1 MMTLCIPAAVLSALV
16 ARSTGPWACASA
28 STWSRSRSVPT
39 QSIAVVSTKDRALKR
54 FDGLVSQLAHANGVL
69 VVDGDNTRGKSG
81 FSLSH
86 EALLGRTA
94 RWAKRSGLEGRCI
107 VLIDH
112 GSSAEAF
119 HLPQLGGTAVAF
131 SGPEASADDVAA
143 RDVAWFQRRGHDVM
157 LVTADSGLIQRCRK
171 GASGRSL
178 IVAPPQALLAA
189 IGHDSSSALPA
200 LSALAATAAA
210 SPPPQSL
217 DETHLTALEA
227 EMRARAAVT
236 RADRAHQ
243 RIARNAKKAVALQKQ
258 RKALR
263 AELETTLAHSSEVG
277 APSLDQVTA
286 LGEGALEMG
295 VQQQWLDSLVAR
307 RKAAVRGAKHT
318 SAVPTE
324 HTCDRVVLAER
335 LRRRLRRRQE
345 RQVAAAVATG
355 AVERAVATGAV
366 ERAVV
371 SSPSARYVAMLN
383 GESQR
388 DEQPATAAATGT
400 FAPYSKEAVTATA
413 KVTVLSAAEL
423 RASTRA
429 EVAQLDTAP
438 GGMAWRETLRDSAD
452 DSARDEGTLE
462 PLELTPTSDERM
474 AVRMLRVRL
483 RDGVRPIEDMSGSA
497 KAERGGGRRE
507 RQRKRRHAQVGIRL
521 VASHRVAAEMER
533 DAISGASPAEIDEG
547 DDVPPPS
554 TADAAAL
561 SIPVGARL
569 VSAASPSQAEPLDV
583 ARLLVVSDTH
593 GYEATLTHVSSAD
606 VVVHCG
612 DFAPDFAAEGRA
624 VSRSGEGAGS
634 REHEDAAARLD
645 EWLSRLEAPTKLVLR
660 GNHDPP
666 VAAFP
671 LSGAT
676 YVTSVSQFEAA
687 GLSFTLVPYCKGPL
701 RGKLPPSDVLV
712 SHVPP
717 KRVLDRA
724 TGGEEAGDDSLRTAV
739 RRATRKPRLWLFG
752 HIHEGAGAARVRF
765 GTRADPATVLV
776 NAANANPG
784 IARRLIQGPVMI
796 EVEMP

>member
-1 MMTLCIPAAVLSALV
+1 MMMPLCIPTAILSALV
-16 ARSTGPWACASA
+16 AP
-28 STWSRSRSVPT
+28 
-39 QSIAVVSTKDRALKR
+39 VSTKDRALKR

-94 RWAKRSGLEGRCI
+94 RWAQRSGLEGRCI

-112 GSSAEAF
+112 GSSADAF
-119 HLPQLGGTAVAF
+119 HMPQLGGTAVAF
-131 SGPEASADDVAA
+131 SGPDASADDVAA

-171 GASGRSL
+171 GPSGRSL

-200 LSALAATAAA
+200 LPALAATAAA

-243 RIARNAKKAVALQKQ
+243 RVARNAKKAVALQKQ

-263 AELETTLAHSSEVG
+263 TELETTLAHSSEVG

-295 VQQQWLDSLVAR
+295 VQQQWLDTLVAR
-307 RKAAVRGAKHT
+307 RKTAVRGAKHT

-355 AVERAVATGAV
+355 AVERAVG
-366 ERAVV
+366 

-383 GESQR
+383 GENQR
-388 DEQPATAAATGT
+388 DEQPATAAAAGT
-400 FAPYSKEAVTATA
+400 FAPYSKEAATSAA

-429 EVAQLDTAP
+429 EVAQLVAAP
-438 GGMAWRETLRDSAD
+438 VGMAWREMLRDSAD
-452 DSARDEGTLE
+452 DSARDEGTIE

-474 AVRMLRVRL
+474 AVRMLRVSL

-521 VASHRVAAEMER
+521 VASHRVAAAMER
-533 DAISGASPAEIDEG
+533 DAISDASSAEIDED

-561 SIPVGARL
+561 STPVAARSG
-569 VSAASPSQAEPLDV
+569 SAASRSQAEPLDVAVDV

-593 GYEATLTHVSSAD
+593 GHEATLTHVGAAD

-624 VSRSGEGAGS
+624 GSRSGEGTES

>member
-1 MMTLCIPAAVLSALV
+1 MMMPLCIPTAILSALV
-16 ARSTGPWACASA
+16 AP
-28 STWSRSRSVPT
+28 
-39 QSIAVVSTKDRALKR
+39 VSTKDRALKR

-94 RWAKRSGLEGRCI
+94 RWAQRSGLEGRCI

-112 GSSAEAF
+112 GSSADAF
-119 HLPQLGGTAVAF
+119 HMPQLGGTAVAF
-131 SGPEASADDVAA
+131 SGPDASADDVAA

-171 GASGRSL
+171 GPSGRSL

-200 LSALAATAAA
+200 LPALAATAAA

-243 RIARNAKKAVALQKQ
+243 RVARNAKKAVALQKQ

-263 AELETTLAHSSEVG
+263 TELETTLAHSSEVG

-295 VQQQWLDSLVAR
+295 VQQQWLDTLVAR
-307 RKAAVRGAKHT
+307 RKTAVRGAKHT

-355 AVERAVATGAV
+355 AVERAVG
-366 ERAVV
+366 

-383 GESQR
+383 GENQR
-388 DEQPATAAATGT
+388 DEHPATAAATST
-400 FAPYSKEAVTATA
+400 FAPYSKEAATSAA

-429 EVAQLDTAP
+429 EVAQLVEAP
-438 GGMAWRETLRDSAD
+438 VRMAWREMLRDSAD

-474 AVRMLRVRL
+474 AVRMLRVSL

-533 DAISGASPAEIDEG
+533 DAISDASSAETDED

-561 SIPVGARL
+561 STPVAARSG
-569 VSAASPSQAEPLDV
+569 SAASRSQAEPLDVAVDV

-593 GYEATLTHVSSAD
+593 GHEATLTHVGAAD

-624 VSRSGEGAGS
+624 GSRSGEGTES

>member
-1 MMTLCIPAAVLSALV
+1 
-16 ARSTGPWACASA
+16 
-28 STWSRSRSVPT
+28 
-39 QSIAVVSTKDRALKR
+39 
-54 FDGLVSQLAHANGVL
+54 
-69 VVDGDNTRGKSG
+69 
-81 FSLSH
+81 
-86 EALLGRTA
+86 
-94 RWAKRSGLEGRCI
+94 
-107 VLIDH
+107 
-112 GSSAEAF
+112 
-119 HLPQLGGTAVAF
+119 
-131 SGPEASADDVAA
+131 
-143 RDVAWFQRRGHDVM
+143 
-157 LVTADSGLIQRCRK
+157 
-171 GASGRSL
+171 
-178 IVAPPQALLAA
+178 
-189 IGHDSSSALPA
+189 
-200 LSALAATAAA
+200 
-210 SPPPQSL
+210 
-217 DETHLTALEA
+217 
-227 EMRARAAVT
+227 
-236 RADRAHQ
+236 
-243 RIARNAKKAVALQKQ
+243 
-258 RKALR
+258 
-263 AELETTLAHSSEVG
+263 
-277 APSLDQVTA
+277 
-286 LGEGALEMG
+286 
-295 VQQQWLDSLVAR
+295 
-307 RKAAVRGAKHT
+307 
-318 SAVPTE
+318 
-324 HTCDRVVLAER
+324 
-335 LRRRLRRRQE
+335 
-345 RQVAAAVATG
+345 
-355 AVERAVATGAV
+355 
-366 ERAVV
+366 
-371 SSPSARYVAMLN
+371 
-383 GESQR
+383 
-388 DEQPATAAATGT
+388 
-400 FAPYSKEAVTATA
+400 
-413 KVTVLSAAEL
+413 
-423 RASTRA
+423 
-429 EVAQLDTAP
+429 
-438 GGMAWRETLRDSAD
+438 
-452 DSARDEGTLE
+452 
-462 PLELTPTSDERM
+462 M
-474 AVRMLRVRL
+474 AVRMLRVSL

-533 DAISGASPAEIDEG
+533 DAISDASSAETDED

-561 SIPVGARL
+561 STPVAARSG
-569 VSAASPSQAEPLDV
+569 SAASRSQAEPLDVAVDV

-593 GYEATLTHVSSAD
+593 GHEATLTHVGAAD

-624 VSRSGEGAGS
+624 GSRSGEGTES